1 MIIYV
6 NNNGKEKVMNGLNVL
21 LYLVQVVMSLLKKM
35 EDVIK

>member
-1 MIIYV
+1 M

>member
-21 LYLVQVVMSLLKKM
+21 LYHVQVVMSLLKKM